1 MIISHTHKFIFLKSC
16 KTAGTSIEVFLSA
29 YCGPGDI
36 ITRIGEKTADWHKS
50 KNTNGYYNHVGI
62 AEVRSR
68 CPEFGDYFKFTA
80 VRHPL
85 DRMLSL
91 YHWQNPK
98 EDFNKWL
105 KGAVN
110 LGKAAHLTQFY
121 RIKGEIAIDDYIRYE
136 HLEEDLKRICGILG
150 LEYNSKYLLHYKKRD
165 RKPFS
170 ITEESKN
177 LIREKFSH
185 ELIDF
190 GYEVK

>member
-1 MIISHTHKFIFLKSC
+1 MNLILDAASTKWNFIRFSPGLVGGHCIPVDPYYLVYKANEIGYHPQVIL
-16 KTAGTSIEVFLSA
+16 AG
-29 YCGPGDI
+29 
-36 ITRIGEKTADWHKS
+36 R
-50 KNTNGYYNHVGI
+50 
-62 AEVRSR
+62 
-68 CPEFGDYFKFTA
+68 
-80 VRHPL
+80 
-85 DRMLSL
+85 
-91 YHWQNPK
+91 
-98 EDFNKWL
+98 
-105 KGAVN
+105 
-110 LGKAAHLTQFY
+110 
-121 RIKGEIAIDDYIRYE
+121 AINDYIRYE